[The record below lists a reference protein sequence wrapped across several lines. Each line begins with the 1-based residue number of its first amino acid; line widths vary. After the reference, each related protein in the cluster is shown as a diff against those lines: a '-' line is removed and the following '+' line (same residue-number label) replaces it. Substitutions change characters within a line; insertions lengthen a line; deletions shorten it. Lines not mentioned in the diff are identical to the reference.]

1 MYMAG
6 IEVKVKLQER
16 SYSVWVGED
25 LHLESPL
32 SSRVQGRQ
40 IAIVSDD
47 HVHSLYGSA
56 LLNQVQK
63 NAASVIQITVKPGE
77 PSKQWSNVEKIMT
90 ALLEQRYD
98 RKCLIIALGGGVV
111 GDLAGFAAAIYQRG
125 VEFIQMPTSLLAM
138 VDSSVGGKTGIN
150 HALGKNMI
158 GAFHQPKM
166 VLANVNWLQT
176 LPTRELSAG
185 LAEVIKHG
193 AIADAQYLEDT
204 RAQMSQLLSFDSS
217 ALVQA
222 VVRSCEIKAK
232 VVSEDERESGLRAI
246 LNFGHTFGHAI
257 EAGLGY
263 GEWLHGEAVGAGMVM
278 AAQLSQSLGLIT
290 SSDVTLVKE
299 ITTAA
304 GLPTKGPAWEPS
316 KYIAL
321 MAGDK
326 KSEQGTP
333 NFILLESIGKAIIR
347 RAPEPLIIDTLK
359 TINGV

>member
-1 MYMAG
+1 MANV
-6 IEVKVKLQER
+6 EVKVSLQER

-25 LHLESPL
+25 LHLGECL
-32 SSRVQGRQ
+32 SSMVQDRQ

-47 HVHSLYGSA
+47 HVDSLYGSI
-56 LLNQVQK
+56 LLNQIQK
-63 NAASVIQITVKPGE
+63 HAASVIKITVKPGE
-77 PSKQWSNVEKIMT
+77 QSKQWLNVEKITT
-90 ALLEQRYD
+90 ALLEHRYD

-125 VEFIQMPTSLLAM
+125 IEFIQMPTSLLAM

-150 HALGKNMI
+150 HLLGKNMI

-193 AIADAQYLEDT
+193 AIADAQYFEDI
-204 RAQMSQLLSFDSS
+204 RANMSQLLSFDSS

-222 VVRSCEIKAK
+222 VVRSCQIKAQ
-232 VVSEDERESGLRAI
+232 VVSQDEREGGLRAI

-278 AAQLSQSLGLIT
+278 ASQLSHSLGLI
-290 SSDVTLVKE
+290 SSGDTQLVRD
-299 ITTAA
+299 ITAAA
-304 GLPTKGPAWEPS
+304 GLPIKGPAWDPS

-347 RAPEPLIIDTLK
+347 RAPEPHIIATLK
-359 TINGV
+359 TVNRV

>member
-1 MYMAG
+1 MTSA
-6 IEVKVKLQER
+6 EVKVNLQER

-25 LHLESPL
+25 LHLQECL
-32 SSRVQGRQ
+32 SSMVQGRQ

-47 HVHSLYGSA
+47 HVNSLYGSV
-56 LLNQVQK
+56 LYNQILK
-63 NAASVIQITVKPGE
+63 HAASVITITVKPGE
-77 PSKQWSNVEKIMT
+77 QSKQWLNVEKITT
-90 ALLEQRYD
+90 ALLEHRYD

-125 VEFIQMPTSLLAM
+125 IEFIQMPTSLLAM

-150 HALGKNMI
+150 HLLGKNMI

-176 LPTRELSAG
+176 LPDRELSAG
-185 LAEVIKHG
+185 LAEVIKH
-193 AIADAQYLEDT
+193 AVIADPTYLKDIQT
-204 RAQMSQLLSFDSS
+204 NMTKLLSFDS
-217 ALVQA
+217 AAMTKA
-222 VVRSCEIKAK
+222 VVRSCEIKAQI
-232 VVSEDERESGLRAI
+232 VSQDEREVGLRAI

-263 GEWLHGEAVGAGMVM
+263 GEWLHGEAVGAGMVL
-278 AAQLSQSLGLIT
+278 ASQLSHSIGLI
-290 SSDVTLVKE
+290 SSDDVDLVRE
-299 ITTAA
+299 IIACA
-304 GLPTKGPAWEPS
+304 GLPIKGPAWETS

-321 MAGDK
+321 MSGDK

-347 RAPEPLIIDTLK
+347 RAPEAHIITTLNK
-359 TINGV
+359 VNGV